1 VTVGDRDVIL
11 RAVGTYRRGLLGGV
25 VAVLSAFG
33 MAGTASATTGP
44 DALSRPPTFN
54 VTAAQA
60 KPFLGT
66 YSLTHGRGKI
76 ISSTIKNAYN
86 GYGYLQGNISVYEYF
101 QGRPTSF
108 VATLYEYRYRSGQM
122 RADLWSPDL
131 GSALL
136 GRVTLRPV
144 AGALAGT
151 LQLMGDAYAVAY
163 RKASPRAVSSAY
175 TKAGVAAGAEADGSS
190 DSELGGTSGLFST
203 AVLLGQIVG

>member
-1 VTVGDRDVIL
+1 MGWVVG
-11 RAVGTYRRGLLGGV
+11 
-25 VAVLSAFG
+25 VLSAFG
-33 MAGTASATTGP
+33 IAATASATTGP
-44 DALSRPPTFN
+44 NALSRPPTFN

-66 YSLTHGRGKI
+66 YSLTHGHGKI
-76 ISSTIKNAYN
+76 ISSTIKTAYN

-108 VATLYEYRYRSGQM
+108 VATLYEYRYRSGEM

-144 AGALAGT
+144 AGKLSGT
-151 LQLMGDAYAVAY
+151 LQLMGEAYAVVY

-175 TKAGVAAGAEADGSS
+175 TKAGVAAGAEAGGSA

-203 AVLLGQIVG
+203 AVLLAQIVG